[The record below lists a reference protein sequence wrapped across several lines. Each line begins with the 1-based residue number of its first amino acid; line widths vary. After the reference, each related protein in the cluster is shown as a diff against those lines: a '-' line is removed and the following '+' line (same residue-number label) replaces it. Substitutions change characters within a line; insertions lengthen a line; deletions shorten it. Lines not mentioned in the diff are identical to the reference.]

1 MKLGASTIPFKQDP
15 LDREMLSTFKEAGV
29 ESLELCDY
37 HANFDYGDAGFLHF
51 LQRSLSDLEFH
62 LNSIHIHLNTRDS
75 SCDLATL
82 DKSAR
87 EKSLDDHRQAVDFAA
102 ALGGCIL
109 VTHDLKIPEP
119 EQEFAVEKRDAFLQN
134 LGELAAYAAPLGVR
148 FALENT
154 GPSGYTGDPSR
165 LIGLMDDLGAA
176 NVGVVIDTGHRNLSG
191 DPAATLHLVRE
202 HLITLHLHDNHGER
216 DEHLL
221 PGRGDIAWDAVMST
235 LDADG
240 YPGVLMYE
248 INRVADV
255 AELREN
261 AGWLQ
266 SL

>member
-1 MKLGASTIPFKQDP
+1 MKLGASTIPFRKEP
-15 LDREMLSTFKEAGV
+15 LDRAMLAIFKEAGV

-37 HANFDYGDAGFLHF
+37 HPNFAYDDVDFCRF
-51 LQRSLSDLEFH
+51 LQQSLDEMEFH
-62 LNSIHIHLNTRDS
+62 LNSIHVHMKTRDS

-82 DKSAR
+82 DPAVR
-87 EKSLDDHRQAVDFAA
+87 EKSLDDHRQVVELAA

-109 VTHDLKIPEP
+109 VTHDLLIPP
-119 EQEFAVEKRDAFLQN
+119 PDQEFGQEKREAFLQN
-134 LGELAAYAAPLGVR
+134 LGNLAAHAEPRGVR

-154 GPSGYTGDPSR
+154 GPTGYTGDPVR
-165 LIGLMDDLGAA
+165 LVDLMRDLGAA

-191 DPAATLHLVRE
+191 DPAAALLLVQE

-221 PGRGDIAWDAVMST
+221 PGRGDIAWEEVMEA
-235 LDADG
+235 LRDGG

-248 INRVADV
+248 VNRVEDL
-255 AELREN
+255 AELKQN
-261 AGWLQ
+261 AAWLQ

>member
-1 MKLGASTIPFKQDP
+1 MKLGASTIPFGQEP
-15 LDREMLSTFKEAGV
+15 LDEAMLATFKEAGI

-37 HANFDYGDAGFLHF
+37 HSNFNYTDPDFRRF
-51 LQRSLSDLEFH
+51 LQRSLSDMEFH

-119 EQEFAVEKRDAFLQN
+119 EQEFAVEKREAFLQN

-148 FALENT
+148 FALENMGLT
-154 GPSGYTGDPSR
+154 GYTGDPSR

-191 DPAATLHLVRE
+191 EPAAALHLVRD

-221 PGRGDIAWDAVMST
+221 PGRGDIAWDQVMRT
-235 LDADG
+235 LKADG

-248 INRVADV
+248 VNRVEDLS
-255 AELREN
+255 ELRKN
-261 AGWLQ
+261 AAWLH